1 MKRIALLGLVCF
13 ALSGCGDDD
22 DDGGGKVTNEFLVGK
37 WECKLDGYRSKM
49 KNGKFT
55 DYVSDGFNIIR
66 KKEFKIENNK
76 LYSISKTEMDGLSFW
91 ESNDWDESDITI
103 THTGQT
109 VEKKE
114 NNLIE
119 KSTNSLIKKS
129 HDTYLMIEEYIKTPN
144 EQYDSEDDIDAL
156 RIKTEAFCT
165 RIK

>member
-13 ALSGCGDDD
+13 ALSGCGDDS
-22 DDGGGKVTNEFLVGK
+22 GSKVTNEFLVGK
-37 WECKLDGYRSKM
+37 WECKLEDYRSKM

-66 KKEFKIENNK
+66 KVEFKIENNK

-144 EQYDSEDDIDAL
+144 EQYDSEDDIEAL

-165 RIK
+165 RIIN

>member
-1 MKRIALLGLVCF
+1 MKRIVLLGLVCF
-13 ALSGCGDDD
+13 ALSGCG

-37 WECKLDGYRSKM
+37 WECKLDSYRSKM

-55 DYVSDGFNIIR
+55 DYVSDGFNIKR
-66 KKEFKIENNK
+66 KEEFKIENNK
-76 LYSISKTEMDGLSFW
+76 LYSISKTEEDGLSFW
-91 ESNDWDESDITI
+91 ESNDWDESDRTI

-144 EQYDSEDDIDAL
+144 EQYDSEDDIEAL